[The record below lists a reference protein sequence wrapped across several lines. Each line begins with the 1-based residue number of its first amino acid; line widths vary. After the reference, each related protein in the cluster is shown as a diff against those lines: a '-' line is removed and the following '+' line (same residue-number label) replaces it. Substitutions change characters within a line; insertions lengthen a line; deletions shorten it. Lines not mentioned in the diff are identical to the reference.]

1 MPPKRRIRNVFED
14 DDEDPSSNNAPT
26 GGTPPKKP
34 RPDSRPTAIHRA
46 GIAPPPV
53 AQNGGSGGDNSIQA
67 QVAVAK
73 ARAQVLMSAMQNR
86 NAAAAPALS
95 SSMPA
100 RPVAGRDFAP
110 VNAGSNGAPTVG
122 QASSVTA
129 RSVAGSGS
137 GSGAGAGAT
146 SIQAQLEAA
155 RAKVQAQ
162 MAALQAKNKPPSTPA
177 PASSSATNAA
187 ASTSTST
194 ATTPSASFS
203 KAPTA
208 IHPLLLSNSLAAP
221 STSTAAS
228 SSSST
233 SSSYVKPRWIAPELN
248 PYLQASRQAAS
259 ELSRTASTSAPKQRS
274 LHKPFQFHKPGRH
287 IREAEELRHEQQLE
301 EIKRR
306 IEESARK
313 AAAAEGIEAG
323 DEKRLLRGQPP
334 DIEWWDVNLVASRS
348 YSPIPI
354 EKSIE
359 DMLEDA
365 KVEGNGV
372 LLWGKDSPI
381 DHYVQ
386 HPIPIAAPSDKFE
399 VKPKGLIL
407 TKKEQRKL
415 RRQRRAAEQ
424 SDKRDRIKMGLLP
437 QDPPKVKLSNLMRV
451 LTSEAV
457 SDPTKVE
464 ARVRR
469 EIAARKEAHERQNAE
484 KKLTDEE
491 RREKIERSKEKEQ
504 QKGLYCAV
512 FKIKH
517 LVSGRHK
524 FKVSRNAQDHGMTGV
539 CVFAR
544 DMAVVVVEGSG
555 KAIKAYKRL
564 MCVRIDWSDP
574 GEPLND
580 GSGDEDAGEGKG
592 AGGEDGRNSNNT
604 PLGGAQAGF
613 RSLTTSQEN
622 IEWSSNFCQLIF
634 EGPIRE
640 RVWQAR
646 GFRAVSA
653 PTDEKAREV
662 LGHAGMQGYWDLAR
676 RVGNES
682 QDTL

>member
-1 MPPKRRIRNVFED
+1 
-14 DDEDPSSNNAPT
+14 
-26 GGTPPKKP
+26 
-34 RPDSRPTAIHRA
+34 
-46 GIAPPPV
+46 
-53 AQNGGSGGDNSIQA
+53 
-67 QVAVAK
+67 
-73 ARAQVLMSAMQNR
+73 
-86 NAAAAPALS
+86 
-95 SSMPA
+95 
-100 RPVAGRDFAP
+100 
-110 VNAGSNGAPTVG
+110 
-122 QASSVTA
+122 
-129 RSVAGSGS
+129 
-137 GSGAGAGAT
+137 
-146 SIQAQLEAA
+146 
-155 RAKVQAQ
+155 
-162 MAALQAKNKPPSTPA
+162 MAALQARNKPA
-177 PASSSATNAA
+177 
-187 ASTSTST
+187 STST
-194 ATTPSASFS
+194 ATTPSASLS

-228 SSSST
+228 SSSSST
-233 SSSYVKPRWIAPELN
+233 SSSYVKSRWIAPELN

-274 LHKPFQFHKPGRH
+274 LHKAFQFHKPGRH

-365 KVEGNGV
+365 KVEANGM

-424 SDKRDRIKMGLLP
+424 SDKRDRIKMGLVP

-574 GEPLND
+574 GEPLKD
-580 GSGDEDAGEGKG
+580 GSGDEDAGDEGKG
-592 AGGEDGRNSNNT
+592 AGGQDGRNSNDT

-613 RSLTTSQEN
+613 RSLSTSQEK
-622 IEWSSNFCQLIF
+622 IDWSSNFCQLIF

-653 PTDEKAREV
+653 PTDEKAREL

>member
-14 DDEDPSSNNAPT
+14 DDEDASCNNAPT
-26 GGTPPKKP
+26 GGTPLKKP
-34 RPDSRPTAIHRA
+34 RFDSRPTAIHRA

-53 AQNGGSGGDNSIQA
+53 TQNAGSGGDNSIQA

-73 ARAQVLMSAMQNR
+73 ARAQALMSAMQNS

-100 RPVAGRDFAP
+100 RPAARRDFVP
-110 VNAGSNGAPTVG
+110 VNADSNGSPTVG
-122 QASSVTA
+122 QASSATA

-137 GSGAGAGAT
+137 GAGAGAGAGATT

-162 MAALQAKNKPPSTPA
+162 MAALQARNKS
-177 PASSSATNAA
+177 
-187 ASTSTST
+187 ASTFT
-194 ATTPSASFS
+194 ATTPSASLS

-233 SSSYVKPRWIAPELN
+233 SSSYVKSRWIAPEVN
-248 PYLQASRQAAS
+248 PYLQASRQAAF

-274 LHKPFQFHKPGRH
+274 LHKAFQFHKPGRH
-287 IREAEELRHEQQLE
+287 IREAEEHRHEQQLE

-313 AAAAEGIEAG
+313 AAAAEGMEAG

-348 YSPIPI
+348 YSPIPM

-365 KVEGNGV
+365 KVEGNGM
-372 LLWGKDSPI
+372 LLWGKESLI

-386 HPIPIAAPSDKFE
+386 HPIPIAAPWVKFE

-424 SDKRDRIKMGLLP
+424 SDKRDRIKMGLVP
-437 QDPPKVKLSNLMRV
+437 QEPPKVKLSNLMRV
-451 LTSEAV
+451 LTCEAV

-469 EIAARKEAHERQNAE
+469 EIAARKEAHERENAG
-484 KKLTDEE
+484 KKLTHEE
-491 RREKIERSKEKEQ
+491 RREKIERSKQKEQ

-524 FKVSRNAQDHGMTGV
+524 FKVSRNAKDHGMTGI

-564 MCVRIDWSDP
+564 MCVRMDWSDP
-574 GEPLND
+574 GEPLKD
-580 GSGDEDAGEGKG
+580 GSGDEAKDAGGQD
-592 AGGEDGRNSNNT
+592 GGNSNNT

-613 RSLTTSQEN
+613 RSLCTSQEK
-622 IEWSSNFCQLIF
+622 IDWSSNYCQLIF

-653 PTDEKAREV
+653 PSDEKAREL